1 MEPVM
6 IQEKVQRIK
15 RILLF
20 SSISLLLISLVGFVW
35 LHVLLKNRLAADGT
49 RQSLPVYNRLPQ
61 FLLVESSGRPVGLKD
76 LQGKVWIADFFFTT
90 CPGPCPRMSARMA
103 ELQKALSGQ
112 EAVRFVS
119 ITVDPANDT
128 PQILAEYADRFQA
141 RKDRWFFLTG
151 EKSLIHHL
159 AKDGFLVGGV
169 EDVMLHTTRFMLVD
183 QQGQLRGYY
192 DSGDNDS
199 LKQLLADV
207 RTLLKEKSA

>member
-1 MEPVM
+1 MT
-6 IQEKVQRIK
+6 QEKVQRLK
-15 RILLF
+15 KVLLF
-20 SSISLLLISLVGFVW
+20 SSFSLLLISLAGFVW
-35 LHVLLKNRLAADGT
+35 LHVLLKNRLTVDGV
-49 RQSLPVYNRLPQ
+49 RQTLPVYNRLPE
-61 FLLVESSGRPVGLKD
+61 FSLVECNGMPMGLND
-76 LQGKVWIADFFFTT
+76 LRGKVWIADFFFTT

-112 EAVRFVS
+112 DAVRLVS

-128 PQILAEYADRFQA
+128 SPVLAQYAQRFQA

-151 EKSLIHHL
+151 EKSSIHHL
-159 AKDGFLVGGV
+159 AREGFLVGGV

-192 DSGDNDS
+192 DSGDEDS

-207 RTLLKEKSA
+207 RTLLKEKAA

>member
-1 MEPVM
+1 MT
-6 IQEKVQRIK
+6 QEKVQRLK
-15 RILLF
+15 KVLLF
-20 SSISLLLISLVGFVW
+20 SSFSLLLISLAGFVW
-35 LHVLLKNRLAADGT
+35 LHVLLRNRLTVDGV
-49 RQSLPVYNRLPQ
+49 RQTLPVYNRLPE
-61 FLLVESSGRPVGLKD
+61 FSLVECNGMPMGLND
-76 LQGKVWIADFFFTT
+76 LRGKVWIADFFFTT

-112 EAVRFVS
+112 EAVRLVS

-128 PQILAEYADRFQA
+128 SQILTQYAQRFQA

-151 EKSLIHHL
+151 EKSSIHHL
-159 AKDGFLVGGV
+159 ARDGFLVGGV

-192 DSGDNDS
+192 DSGDEDS

-207 RTLLKEKSA
+207 RTLLKEKAA